1 MSRNAKNAPG
11 AWGRRAFED
20 EVRANTRG
28 VTSSSLHFQPPV
40 RNTHRV
46 RIRVEPVLRE

>member
-20 EVRANTRG
+20 EVLANTRG
-28 VTSSSLHFQPPV
+28 VTSSSLLFQPPV
-40 RNTHRV
+40 RNTHCV